1 MESILHFEHM
11 MRTPQLKVCIL
22 CREYR
27 LPSDDSYVGDTDKN
41 TDSSLKDF
49 IPDSTKL
56 ILCSECKQKGH
67 LNKKGKDYYK
77 DSCLLPIWFEQNVNG
92 SFKLDTNQVSLE

>member
-1 MESILHFEHM
+1 MQFFY
-11 MRTPQLKVCIL
+11 Q
-22 CREYR
+22 EYR
-27 LPSDDSYVGDTDKN
+27 LPSDDSTVGDTDKN

-67 LNKKGKDYYK
+67 
-77 DSCLLPIWFEQNVNG
+77 FEQ
-92 SFKLDTNQVSLE
+92 KRKRLL